1 MKAFWDPCVG
11 FLVHVQTTTNAAA
24 LNCIHL
30 LAHHFVDHSCGH
42 GITRFSIQSYE
53 AKIKRFAGCVLI
65 RSSGSCSK
73 HTWLWQNYFPYGC
86 RTEVPVSLL
95 AVSWEPHSASRRNAH
110 SKACIPFHLQ
120 SQQNTIKSYSSLKS
134 LSLPIIQR
142 ASSAINRLL
151 WLHQPTWTLPTFIVQ
166 GNIIVGMPAQHIH
179 RLHPCSKWRGLLK
192 GQRSSGG
199 ILSPLPTI
207 LDHSKPNKTM
217 NATLEG
223 LLKKNQL
230 ASYRRHRYTR
240 TVKIPTSF
248 KAIRISLF
256 LFQILSIL
264 AYIHTHTFYFSELEP
279 YQCI

>member
-1 MKAFWDPCVG
+1 MNLCDRELCPWYPEKIKIKSRLWVILVLYCYQQWSKQHSFISSQFCRSKVQAGWLDWVLCLRCHRVKTKALIRLFILSLW
-11 FLVHVQTTTNAAA
+11 
-24 LNCIHL
+24 
-30 LAHHFVDHSCGH
+30 
-42 GITRFSIQSYE
+42 GITHFQ
-53 AKIKRFAGCVLI
+53 ANLGCWWNSVPI
-65 RSSGSCSK
+65 
-73 HTWLWQNYFPYGC
+73 GC

-230 ASYRRHRYTR
+230 ASYRRHRYY
-240 TVKIPTSF
+240 KDCQNP
-248 KAIRISLF
+248 
-256 LFQILSIL
+256 
-264 AYIHTHTFYFSELEP
+264 H
-279 YQCI
+279 